1 MMPNLQ
7 DLHLNRSY
15 ISYGDDTIS
24 ESLIKPCLKVSKRY
38 RRSTGFFSSSVISII
53 LDGIVALVRSGGK
66 IQLVTSQRLSE
77 GDIDAI
83 KIGYSKRYEVIE
95 NAFLLTLEE
104 EVEKLDDSNLNILS
118 ELIASGI
125 MDVKVAI
132 TKGLGIYHDKFGIF
146 EDSTGNQVAFFGS
159 SNSTEFGY
167 MQNYEKVRIARS
179 WVDNESVTVDDEM
192 REFDSLWDGTNAYV
206 DVYDFKT
213 AINKCLLQVIAKRE
227 AAREQKAVVLRKYQE
242 EAIDAWKANNYKGFF
257 VMATGTGKTWTAIYA
272 AHTLQQHEK
281 TIIVICAPYKHLV
294 QQWYEDVKKVFND
307 SRIIKV
313 SSENPIWELEI
324 REEIIRSEHYPDNQ
338 IIIISTIMSFN
349 KERFENVLATST
361 KKRLLIVDEAHRF
374 TTRPD
379 WMLGKYEYLLGLSAT
394 PFTGVN
400 TAIGDELM
408 AWFGGRVYNLPIEY
422 ALNKGYLVPYSY
434 HPIFVDATEQE
445 EEEFVAVVRRMAACF
460 NPKGVLINVEEFIK
474 LRRRQ
479 LRIISMAEEKTR
491 LLDLILDKVSDKDHF
506 ICYCGDGRL
515 FDDEG
520 IELRHIQFV
529 KRKLDAHGYR
539 PAQFTASENMVKRMD
554 IVERFNSGDLTALA
568 AIRCLDEGINIPSIK
583 SALILSSNDNLR
595 EFVQRRGR
603 ILRKHENKKAARIF
617 DVIVLPST
625 NTPRIALI
633 EFRRYYEYARLAS
646 NSEELLADMETR
658 LIDYGITLEQIIG
671 EISPDVEELDE

>member
-1 MMPNLQ
+1 MNLQ
-7 DLHLNRSY
+7 ELHLNKSY
-15 ISYGDDTIS
+15 ISYGDDTIA
-24 ESLIKPCLKVSKRY
+24 ESLIKPCLKVAKRY
-38 RRSTGFFSSSVISII
+38 RRSAGFFSSSVIAIV
-53 LDGIVALVRSGGK
+53 LEGIVSLVRGGGK

-77 GDIDAI
+77 GDIEAI
-83 KIGYSKRYEVIE
+83 KIGYSKRHAIIE
-95 NAFLLTLEE
+95 NSFLLTFEE
-104 EVEKLDDSNLNILS
+104 EIERLDDSNLDILA

-125 MDVKVAI
+125 MDVKVAV
-132 TKGLGIYHDKFGIF
+132 TKGLGIYHDKFGII
-146 EDSTGNQVAFFGS
+146 EDSNSNRVAFFGS
-159 SNSTEFGY
+159 SNSTEYGY
-167 MQNYEKVRIARS
+167 TQNYEKVRIARS
-179 WVDNESVTVDDEM
+179 WVDNESATVDDEV

-206 DVYDFKT
+206 DVYDFND
-213 AINKCLLQVIAKRE
+213 AISKCILQVVAKRKS
-227 AAREQKAVVLRKYQE
+227 AKNQKAVVLRKYQE
-242 EAIDAWKANNYKGFF
+242 EAIAAWTANGYKGFF

-272 AHTLQQHEK
+272 AHALQQHEK

-294 QQWYEDVKKVFND
+294 QQWYEDVKKVFAEA
-307 SRIIKV
+307 RIVKV
-313 SSENPIWELEI
+313 SSENPTWEQEI
-324 REEIIRSEHYPDNQ
+324 KEEVIRSRHYPDNQ
-338 IIIISTIMSFN
+338 IVIISTIMSFN
-349 KERFENVLATST
+349 KERFENVLSSSPS
-361 KKRLLIVDEAHRF
+361 KRLLIVDEAHRF

-379 WMLGKYEYLLGLSAT
+379 WLWEKYDYLLGLSAT

-445 EEEFVAVVRRMAACF
+445 EGEFVAVVRRMAACF
-460 NPKGVLINVEEFIK
+460 NSQGILINVEEFIK

-506 ICYCGDGRL
+506 ICYCGDGHL

-520 IELRHIQFV
+520 NELRHIQFV

-554 IVERFNSGDLTALA
+554 IVDRFNSGDLTALA

-603 ILRKHENKKAARIF
+603 ILRKHDGKKSARIF
-617 DVIVLPST
+617 DVLVLPSIS
-625 NTPRIALI
+625 TPRIALI

-658 LIDYGITLEQIIG
+658 IVDYRITLEQIIG
-671 EISPDVEELDE
+671 ETTPDVEELDE

>member
-1 MMPNLQ
+1 
-7 DLHLNRSY
+7 
-15 ISYGDDTIS
+15 
-24 ESLIKPCLKVSKRY
+24 V
-38 RRSTGFFSSSVISII
+38 
-53 LDGIVALVRSGGK
+53 
-66 IQLVTSQRLSE
+66 
-77 GDIDAI
+77 
-83 KIGYSKRYEVIE
+83 
-95 NAFLLTLEE
+95 
-104 EVEKLDDSNLNILS
+104 
-118 ELIASGI
+118 
-125 MDVKVAI
+125 

-167 MQNYEKVRIARS
+167 TQNYEKVRIARS

-192 REFDSLWDGTNAYV
+192 CEFDSLWDGTNAYV
-206 DVYDFKT
+206 DVYDFKE

-227 AAREQKAVVLRKYQE
+227 AIQKQKSVVLRKYQE
-242 EAIDAWKANNYKGFF
+242 EAIDAWKTNNYKGFF

-324 REEIIRSEHYPDNQ
+324 KEEIIRSKHYPDNQ

-349 KERFENVLATST
+349 KERFENALSTST
-361 KKRLLIVDEAHRF
+361 RKRLLIVDEAHRF

-379 WMLGKYEYLLGLSAT
+379 WLLEEYEYLLGLSAT
-394 PFTGVN
+394 PFTGIN

-422 ALNKGYLVPYSY
+422 ALDRGYLVPYSY
-434 HPIFVDATEQE
+434 HPIYVDATEQE

-460 NPKGVLINVEEFIK
+460 NSQGVLINVEEFIK

-479 LRIISMAEEKTR
+479 LRIISMAEKKTR
-491 LLDLILDKVSDKDHF
+491 LLDSILEKVFDKDHF
-506 ICYCGDGRL
+506 ICYCGDGHL

-520 IELRHIQFV
+520 NELRHIQFV

-583 SALILSSNDNLR
+583 SVLILSSNDNIR

-603 ILRKHENKKAARIF
+603 ILRTHDGKKTARIF
-617 DVIVLPST
+617 DVIVLPSSA
-625 NTPRIALI
+625 TPRIALL

-646 NSEELLADMETR
+646 NSIELLAEMEIR
-658 LIDYGITLEQIIG
+658 LSDYGITLEQIIG
-671 EISPDVEELDE
+671 ETMPDVEELDE